1 VSLAASPAPSPL
13 PEDLR
18 AQLVSIVGDAHVLV
32 DPELTAGFTA
42 DWTGR
47 FRGATPAVVRP
58 GSTAE
63 VAAVLAACQR
73 SGVAVVPQGGN
84 TGLVGGSVPL
94 HGEAVLSLRRLD
106 AVGEVDRAAG
116 QITVGAGVTLGRL
129 QEAARDAGFVFG
141 VDLGA
146 RDSATVGG
154 MIATNAGGLRFLRYG
169 GMRDQV
175 LGLEAV
181 LADGRVLSHLDGL
194 WKDNTGY
201 DWGRLLCGSEG
212 TLAVIT
218 RARLR
223 LAPAPAEVAVAL
235 LAFESVAGA
244 VEATWALRGSVADLS
259 AAEVFFDGGLRLVC
273 EQLGLLPPFPQ
284 RYPAYLLVEA
294 AGLSDPLPALAAA
307 VEGLAGLGDAAVADS
322 AGRAAA
328 LWGYR
333 ERHPEAVNLLG
344 APHKLD
350 VTLPAAALAHFVETV
365 SDVVHDVDAAAA
377 VWLFGHVADGNIH
390 VNITGPGREDER
402 TDEAVLRYVASL
414 GGSISAEHGIG
425 TAKRAFLH
433 LNRSPEELAVFGAI
447 RNALDPTRML
457 NPHVLV

>member
-1 VSLAASPAPSPL
+1 MSGGLLGELVAA
-13 PEDLR
+13 
-18 AQLVSIVGDAHVLV
+18 VGPDHVLT
-32 DPELTAGFTA
+32 DGDLTAGYTT

-47 FRGATPAVVRP
+47 FIGRTPAVVRP
-58 GSTAE
+58 GNTAE
-63 VAAVLAACQR
+63 VAAVLRACQR
-73 SGVAVVPQGGN
+73 AGVAVVPQGGN

-94 HGEAVLSLRRLD
+94 SGEVVLSLRRLSG
-106 AVGEVDRAAG
+106 VGEVDPAAG
-116 QITVGAGVTLGRL
+116 QITVGAGATLAQL
-129 QEAARDAGFVFG
+129 HEAARCAGFQFG

-218 RARLR
+218 AARLR
-223 LAPAPAEVAVAL
+223 LAPALSEVAVAL
-235 LAFESVAGA
+235 LAFASVQDA
-244 VEATWALRGSVADLS
+244 VAATWALRAEVASLC
-259 AAEVFFDGGLRLVC
+259 AAELFLHAGLELVC
-273 EQLGLLPPFPQ
+273 DRLLLPVPFAGPHA
-284 RYPAYLLVEA
+284 AYLLVEA
-294 AGLSDPLPALAAA
+294 AANTDPLADLAAA
-307 VEGLAGLGDAAVADS
+307 VERLAGVTDAAVADPS
-322 AGRAAA
+322 RVAT

-333 ERHPEAVNLLG
+333 ERHTEAINQLG

-350 VTLPAAALAHFVETV
+350 VTLPAARLAHFVDTV
-365 SDVVHDVDAAAA
+365 PGVVHQVEPSAQ

-390 VNITGPGREDER
+390 VNITGLDPEDER
-402 TDEAVLRYVASL
+402 ADEAVLRYVASL

-433 LNRSPEELAVFGAI
+433 LNRSPEELSVFAALKA
-447 RNALDPTRML
+447 ALDPLRTL
-457 NPHVLV
+457 NPNVLT